1 MARIFRIVN
10 RQSQI
15 GNHKMSR
22 VGKKPIELPKGVDV
36 TINGNAITVKGP
48 KGELKRTVN
57 DRIQVV
63 KDGTVLEVKRQSDER
78 EDRALHGLTRAL
90 LANMVTGVSTGF
102 TKVLEI
108 GAESVGY
115 RAEMSGK
122 NLMLYLGYS
131 HPIDFPPP
139 AGINFTADS
148 KTRTITVNGIDKEL
162 VGETAAQV
170 RKLRPPE
177 PYKGKGIRY
186 QGEVVRR
193 KAGKAG
199 KTGKG
204 GK

>member
-1 MARIFRIVN
+1 
-10 RQSQI
+10 
-15 GNHKMSR
+15 MSR
-22 VGKKPIELPKGVDV
+22 VGKKPIELPKGVDIA
-36 TINGNAITVKGP
+36 INGNAVTVKGP
-48 KGELKRTVN
+48 KGELKRTFH
-57 DRIQVV
+57 DRMQIV
-63 KDGTVLEVKRQSDER
+63 KDGGVIEFKRQSDER
-78 EDRALHGLTRAL
+78 EDRALHGLSRAL
-90 LANMVTGVSTGF
+90 LANMVSGVSTGY

-115 RAEMSGK
+115 RAEMTGK
-122 NLMLYLGYS
+122 NLMLFLGYS
-131 HPIDFPPP
+131 HPIEFPPP
-139 AGINFTADS
+139 AGITFATDP
-148 KTRTITVNGIDKEL
+148 KTRTITISGIDKEL

-186 QGEVVRR
+186 QGEIIRR

>member
-1 MARIFRIVN
+1 
-10 RQSQI
+10 
-15 GNHKMSR
+15 MSR

-63 KDGTVLEVKRQSDER
+63 KDGAVVEVKRQSDER